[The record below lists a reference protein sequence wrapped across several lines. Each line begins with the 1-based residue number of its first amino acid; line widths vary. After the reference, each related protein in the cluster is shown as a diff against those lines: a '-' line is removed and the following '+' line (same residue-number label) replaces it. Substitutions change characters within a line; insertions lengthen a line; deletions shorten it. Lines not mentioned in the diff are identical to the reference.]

1 MFARSQRPAKRGS
14 NHTLKILMITPP
26 RLNEL
31 TRQRFTTR
39 LPRQQAHRPHVA
51 STVTAIGLSALLL
64 SACNGL
70 PPLGQRPHSHV
81 PPLTETADTR
91 LGRATAPQAK
101 EHAGQSGVLMLAEGR
116 EAFAT
121 RMLLADAAERSLD
134 VQVYIWHADLTGTLL
149 MQAMR
154 AAADRGVRVRLLLDD
169 NTTAGIDERLAA
181 LDTHPNIEV
190 RLFNPF
196 KQRNWRWVGYLSDFG
211 RLNRRMH
218 NKSITADDRVSIVGG
233 RNIGDEYFGAGQEVS
248 FVDMD
253 VLATGAVVPQV
264 SADFD
269 HYWASASAYPVA
281 ALLPPAPPQALDHMT
296 QAAEA
301 LARSANAAP
310 YIAALKQS
318 TFIKQLV
325 AGELALE
332 WTTVRLVS
340 DDPAKGLGQAPS
352 DTLVSQRLREV
363 LGRPTRE
370 LLLVSPY
377 FVPTDS
383 GTRALT
389 DLNAQGIQVSVLTNS
404 LAATDVPAVH
414 AGYAKRRAALRRGG
428 VKIFE
433 LKPDAIAPRSSP
445 GDRGL
450 MGSSGASLH
459 AKTFAVD
466 GQRVFVGSF
475 NLDPRSAA
483 LNTESGFVID
493 SPTMAARIAAAF
505 AEQLPKRSYV
515 LRLGRQGEV
524 EWLDPSAPDESAKL
538 LHHEPQTSWWKRAMV
553 RVLAWLPIEWL
564 L

>member
-1 MFARSQRPAKRGS
+1 MLTPYPVPE
-14 NHTLKILMITPP
+14 LKGQKLAV
-26 RLNEL
+26 
-31 TRQRFTTR
+31 R
-39 LPRQQAHRPHVA
+39 LPLPYAPRSHWFTLVKGIA
-51 STVTAIGLSALLL
+51 LSALL
-64 SACNGL
+64 SGCSGL
-70 PPLGQRPHSHV
+70 PSLDGRPASSTL
-81 PPLTETADTR
+81 PTTETADTR
-91 LGRATAPQAK
+91 LGRATVPQAQA
-101 EHAGQSGVLMLAEGR
+101 HPGQSGVLMLAQGR

-154 AAADRGVRVRLLLDD
+154 AAADRGVRVRILLDD
-169 NTTAGIDERLAA
+169 NTTAGMDERLAA
-181 LDTHPNIEV
+181 LDSHPHIEV

-196 KQRNWRWVGYLSDFG
+196 TQRDWRWVGYLTDFG

-233 RNIGDEYFGAGQEVS
+233 RNMGDEYFGAGQDVS

-253 VLATGAVVPQV
+253 VLATGAVVPQATATPLGRPMRWTN
-264 SADFD
+264 SGRNRPTPA
-269 HYWASASAYPVA
+269 
-281 ALLPPAPPQALDHMT
+281 APPQALDRMT
-296 QAAEA
+296 KSADA
-301 LARSANAAP
+301 LARSPSAAP
-310 YIAALKQS
+310 YVAALKQS

-325 AGELALE
+325 ASELALE

-340 DDPAKGLGQAPS
+340 DDPAKGLGQAKS
-352 DTLVSQRLREV
+352 ETLVPQRLREV
-363 LGRPTRE
+363 LGQPTRE

-389 DLNAQGIQVSVLTNS
+389 DLSGQGIQVSVLTNS

-414 AGYAKRRAALRRGG
+414 AGYAKRRAALLRGG
-428 VKIFE
+428 VKLFE
-433 LKPDAIAPRSSP
+433 LKPDGMAPRSSP
-445 GDRGL
+445 EDRGL

-459 AKTFAVD
+459 AKTFAMD

-493 SPTMAARIAAAF
+493 SAPMAAQIATAF

-515 LRLGRQGEV
+515 LRLDSQGQV
-524 EWLDPSAPDESAKL
+524 EWLNPSSSDESTKL
-538 LHHEPQTSWWKRAMV
+538 LHHEPQTPLWKRAMI

>member
-1 MFARSQRPAKRGS
+1 MLTPLPVTELKSQKSAARLTLPYAPRSHWFTLMKGIALTALLSGCSGLPSLDGRPAS
-14 NHTLKILMITPP
+14 STLPT
-26 RLNEL
+26 
-31 TRQRFTTR
+31 
-39 LPRQQAHRPHVA
+39 
-51 STVTAIGLSALLL
+51 
-64 SACNGL
+64 
-70 PPLGQRPHSHV
+70 
-81 PPLTETADTR
+81 TETADTR
-91 LGRATAPQAK
+91 LGRATAPQAQA
-101 EHAGQSGVLMLAEGR
+101 HPGQSGVLMLAQGR

-169 NTTAGIDERLAA
+169 NTTAGMDERLAA
-181 LDTHPNIEV
+181 LDRHPHIEV

-196 KQRNWRWVGYLSDFG
+196 TQRDWRWVGYLTDFG

-233 RNIGDEYFGAGQEVS
+233 RNMGDKYFGAGQEVS

-269 HYWASASAYPVA
+269 RYWSSASAYPVA
-281 ALLPPAPPQALDHMT
+281 SLLPAAPPQALDRMT
-296 QAAEA
+296 KSADA
-301 LARSANAAP
+301 LARSPSAAP
-310 YIAALKQS
+310 YVAALKQS

-325 AGELALE
+325 ASELALE

-340 DDPAKGLGQAPS
+340 DDPAKGLGQAKS
-352 DTLVSQRLREV
+352 ETLVPQRLREV
-363 LGRPTRE
+363 LGQPTRE

-389 DLNAQGIQVSVLTNS
+389 DLSGQGIQVSVLTNS

-414 AGYAKRRAALRRGG
+414 AGYAKRRAALLRGG
-428 VKIFE
+428 VKLFE
-433 LKPDAIAPRSSP
+433 LKPDGMAPRSSP
-445 GDRGL
+445 EDRGL

-459 AKTFAVD
+459 AKTFAMD

-493 SPTMAARIAAAF
+493 SAPMAAQIATAF

-515 LRLGRQGEV
+515 LRLDSQGQV
-524 EWLDPSAPDESAKL
+524 EWLNPSSSDESTKL
-538 LHHEPQTSWWKRAMV
+538 LHHEPQTPLWKRAMV

>member
-1 MFARSQRPAKRGS
+1 MVTPHPVTG
-14 NHTLKILMITPP
+14 LKGQKLAV
-26 RLNEL
+26 
-31 TRQRFTTR
+31 R
-39 LPRQQAHRPHVA
+39 LPLPYAPRSHWFTLVKGIA
-51 STVTAIGLSALLL
+51 LSALL
-64 SACNGL
+64 SGCSGL
-70 PPLGQRPHSHV
+70 PSLDGRPASSTL
-81 PPLTETADTR
+81 PTTETADTR
-91 LGRATAPQAK
+91 LGRATVPQAQA
-101 EHAGQSGVLMLAEGR
+101 HPGQSGVLMLAQGR

-154 AAADRGVRVRLLLDD
+154 AAADRGVRVRILLDD
-169 NTTAGIDERLAA
+169 NTTAGMDERLAA
-181 LDTHPNIEV
+181 LDSHPHIEV

-196 KQRNWRWVGYLSDFG
+196 TQRDWRWVGYLTDFG

-233 RNIGDEYFGAGQEVS
+233 RNMGDEYFGAGQDVS

-269 HYWASASAYPVA
+269 RYWSSASAYPVA
-281 ALLPPAPPQALDHMT
+281 SLLPAAPPQALDRMT
-296 QAAEA
+296 KSADA
-301 LARSANAAP
+301 LARSPSAAP
-310 YIAALKQS
+310 YVAALKQS

-325 AGELALE
+325 ASELALE

-340 DDPAKGLGQAPS
+340 DDPAKGLGQAKS
-352 DTLVSQRLREV
+352 ETLVPQRLREV
-363 LGRPTRE
+363 LGQPTRE

-389 DLNAQGIQVSVLTNS
+389 DLSGQGIQVSVLTNS

-414 AGYAKRRAALRRGG
+414 AGYAKRRAALLRGG
-428 VKIFE
+428 VKLFE
-433 LKPDAIAPRSSP
+433 LKPDGMAPRSSP
-445 GDRGL
+445 EDRGL

-459 AKTFAVD
+459 AKTFAMD

-493 SPTMAARIAAAF
+493 SAPMAAQIATAF

-515 LRLGRQGEV
+515 LRLDSQGQV
-524 EWLDPSAPDESAKL
+524 EWLNPSSSDESTKL
-538 LHHEPQTSWWKRAMV
+538 LHHEPQTPLWKRAMI

>member
-1 MFARSQRPAKRGS
+1 MTPNRG
-14 NHTLKILMITPP
+14 TGLERQP
-26 RLNEL
+26 RAA
-31 TRQRFTTR
+31 TQ
-39 LPRQQAHRPHVA
+39 PRPHA
-51 STVTAIGLSALLL
+51 RRSHLFTLAKAVTLSALL
-64 SACNGL
+64 SGCTGL
-70 PPLGQRPHSHV
+70 PPLDGRVESV
-81 PPLTETADTR
+81 TLALTETADTR
-91 LGRATAPQAK
+91 LGRATAPQSQD
-101 EHAGQSGVLMLAEGR
+101 HPDQSGVLMLAEGR

-121 RMLLADAAERSLD
+121 RMLLAEAAERSLD
-134 VQVYIWHADLTGTLL
+134 VQVYIWHADLTGTFL

-169 NTTAGIDERLAA
+169 NTTAGMDERLAA
-181 LDTHPNIEV
+181 LDSHPHIEV

-196 KQRNWRWVGYLSDFG
+196 KQRDWRWVGYLTDFG

-269 HYWASASAYPVA
+269 RYWSSASAYPVA
-281 ALLPPAPPQALDHMT
+281 ALLPPAPAQALDRLT
-296 QAAEA
+296 ASADA
-301 LARSANAAP
+301 LARSPNASP
-310 YIAALKQS
+310 YISALEQS
-318 TFIKQLV
+318 RFIKQLV

-340 DDPAKGLGQAPS
+340 DDPAKGLGQAKS
-352 DTLVSQRLREV
+352 DTLVPQRLREV
-363 LGRPTRE
+363 LGRPTQE

-389 DLNAQGIQVSVLTNS
+389 DLREQGINVSVLTNS

-414 AGYAKRRAALRRGG
+414 AGYAKRRAALLRGG
-428 VKIFE
+428 VKLFE
-433 LKPDAIAPRSSP
+433 LKPDGIAPRSSP
-445 GDRGL
+445 GDRGM

-459 AKTFAVD
+459 AKTFAID

-493 SPTMAARIAAAF
+493 SPPMAARIATAF

-515 LRLGRQGEV
+515 LGLDSQGQV
-524 EWLDPSAPDESAKL
+524 EWVDPSAPDESLKL
-538 LHHEPQTSWWKRAMV
+538 LHHEPQTPLWKRAMV

>member
-1 MFARSQRPAKRGS
+1 M
-14 NHTLKILMITPP
+14 
-26 RLNEL
+26 
-31 TRQRFTTR
+31 
-39 LPRQQAHRPHVA
+39 QQAPNQRTGCA
-51 STVTAIGLSALLL
+51 RKTATIKGAVSALLI
-64 SACNGL
+64 AMVCGCTAF
-70 PPLGQRPHSHV
+70 PPQDNRPHSRALQPAV
-81 PPLTETADTR
+81 TGNTR
-91 LGRATAPQAK
+91 LGQATEQQALLHPQK
-101 EHAGQSGVLMLAEGR
+101 SGVLMLAEGR
-116 EAFAT
+116 EAFAS
-121 RMLLADAAERSLD
+121 RMLLAEAAERSLD

-169 NTTAGIDERLAA
+169 NTTAGMDEQLAA
-181 LDTHPNIEV
+181 LDSHPNIEV

-196 KQRNWRWVGYLSDFG
+196 VQRTWRWLGYLTDFS

-218 NKSITADDRVSIVGG
+218 NKTMTADNRASIVGG

-264 SADFD
+264 SSDFD
-269 HYWASASAYPVA
+269 RYWASASAYPVA
-281 ALLPPAPPQALDHMT
+281 SLLPPAPQQALDRMT
-296 QAAEA
+296 ETADAW
-301 LARSANAAP
+301 ARSPSAAP
-310 YIAALKQS
+310 YVTALQQS

-340 DDPAKGLGQAPS
+340 DDPAKGLGQAKS
-352 DTLVSQRLREV
+352 ETLVPQRLREV
-363 LGRPTRE
+363 LGRPTQE

-389 DLNAQGIQVSVLTNS
+389 DLREQGIQVSVLTNS

-414 AGYAKRRAALRRGG
+414 AGYAKRRAALLRGG
-428 VKIFE
+428 VQLFE
-433 LKPDAIAPRSSP
+433 LKPDGMAPRSSP

-459 AKTFAVD
+459 AKTFAMD

-493 SPTMAARIAAAF
+493 SAPMAAQIATAF

-515 LRLGRQGEV
+515 LRLDSQGQV
-524 EWLDPSAPDESAKL
+524 EWLNPSSSDESTKL
-538 LHHEPQTSWWKRAMV
+538 LHHEPQTPLWKRAMV